1 MIEIVPAFLVESEK
15 EFEHNLRLVENDCR
29 LIQVDVLN
37 GSLFPNTCWFD
48 PERIGNLK
56 TNVEMELH
64 LMVENPIPI
73 IEAWKKRVP
82 TFRRAIVHT
91 EMHRPSGAVTGYI
104 KDDLKLEVGI
114 ALNPESPL
122 SEVEEVIHHVDQLT
136 IMSVHPGF
144 QGQMFGDPQHGGDT
158 QSVLEK
164 VRAARAHRHD
174 LVIEVDGGI
183 TRDLVESLALSGANR
198 LCIGAA
204 IFKTEDPTGTLKA
217 LNTLVYELSQH
228 SAGYMA

>member
-29 LIQVDVLN
+29 LIQVDVLD

-56 TNVEMELH
+56 TDVEMELH

-73 IEAWKKRVP
+73 IEAWKKHVP
-82 TFRRAIVHT
+82 TLRRAIVHT
-91 EMHRPSGAVTGYI
+91 EMHRPSGVVTGYI
-104 KDDLKLEVGI
+104 KDDLGLEVGI

-122 SEVEEVIHHVDQLT
+122 SEVEEVLHQVDQLT

-144 QGQMFGDPQHGGDT
+144 QGQTFGDPQHGGDPEFIF
-158 QSVLEK
+158 EK
-164 VRAARAHRHD
+164 IRAARAHRHD

-183 TRDLVESLALSGANR
+183 TLDLIEPLVRAGANR
-198 LCIGAA
+198 LCIGGS
-204 IFKTEDPTGTLKA
+204 IFKTDDPAGTLKA
-217 LNTLVYELSQH
+217 LNTHVYELSQH
-228 SAGYMA
+228 SAG

>member
-1 MIEIVPAFLVESEK
+1 MIEVVPAFLVESEK
-15 EFEHNLRLVENDCR
+15 EFERNLRLVENDCR
-29 LIQVDVLN
+29 LIQVDVLD

-73 IEAWKKRVP
+73 IESWKKHVP
-82 TFRRAIVHT
+82 TFKRAIVHT

-104 KDDLKLEVGI
+104 RDDLKLEIGI

-122 SEVEEVIHHVDQLT
+122 SEVEVVLHEVDQLT

-144 QGQMFGDPQHGGDT
+144 QGQTFGDPQHGGDIE
-158 QSVLEK
+158 SILEK
-164 VRAARAHRHD
+164 IRAARRHRPD

-183 TRDLVESLALSGANR
+183 TQDLIEPLVRAGANR
-198 LCIGAA
+198 LCIGSA
-204 IFKTEDPTGTLKA
+204 IFKTADPTGTLKA
-217 LNTLVYELSQH
+217 FNALISQL
-228 SAGYMA
+228 